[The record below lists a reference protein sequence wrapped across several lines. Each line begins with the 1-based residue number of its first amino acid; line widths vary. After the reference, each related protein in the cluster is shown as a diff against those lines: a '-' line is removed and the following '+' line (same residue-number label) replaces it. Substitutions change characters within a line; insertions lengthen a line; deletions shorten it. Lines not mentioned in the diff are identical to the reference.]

1 MESVKLI
8 SDEIYDNLHEAILHG
23 KWAVGEKI
31 PSENQ
36 ICSEYHAS
44 RISVRAAIHKL
55 QAQGLIVTRPGK
67 GSFVL
72 KNCDEGVD
80 LEGIDLSANDYL
92 YMIQMRRALEFTGIE
107 LFCSDGTESD
117 FERIEAAYRDMEAA
131 LSAKEYVDADFQFHY
146 SIILGSHNPIFVRI
160 YDLCRDILY
169 KYFYEMSG
177 DNRDDNW
184 DNAKRNHK
192 AILEAI
198 KKRDSKAAISI
209 IEGTFEFNYKR
220 LAKYFKKD

>member
-1 MESVKLI
+1 MESIKLV
-8 SDEIYDNLHEAILHG
+8 SDEIYDNLHDAILQG
-23 KWAVGEKI
+23 KWTVGEKI

-36 ICSEYHAS
+36 ICNEYHAS

-72 KNCDEGVD
+72 KNCDDVAD

-92 YMIQMRRALEFTGIE
+92 YMIQLRRALEFTGIE
-107 LFCSDGTESD
+107 LLCAYGTKED
-117 FERIEAAYRDMEAA
+117 FERIESAYNDMEKAV
-131 LSAKEYVDADFQFHY
+131 SAKEYVDADFQFHY
-146 SIILGSHNPIFVRI
+146 AIIIGSHNPVFVRI
-160 YDLCRDILY
+160 YDLCRDMLY

-184 DNAKRNHK
+184 DNAKRNHR
-192 AILEAI
+192 AILEAM
-198 KKRDSKAAISI
+198 KNRDSKAAISI

-220 LAKYFKKD
+220 LSKYFKKE